1 LLNKRG
7 ETVMKVLVIG
17 FGSIG
22 HLHTEILSAMEQVER
37 VDLVTKQEI
46 ADLQTW
52 LSLEAVP
59 DLNIY
64 DFFLIASE
72 TWKHYKQLKFLESHV
87 SNKIILVEKPLFSA
101 KERLKIEN
109 NRVFVAYNLRFHPVI
124 KKIRNWLQGKR
135 TLSTSIVVG
144 QYLPTWRP
152 AVDYRTSYSAFKE
165 KGGGVLLDLSH
176 ELDYIQWLF
185 GEVIMVDAISRKISN
200 LEIDSDDYLTMI
212 GTTDDGV
219 HLNLTMDY
227 ISKITVRQILI
238 HTDEST
244 IKADLIEGSVV
255 RKKSVGELET
265 VTLPEIDRN
274 TTYTRMH
281 QDLLAGKFDII
292 CTFEEGVSIMNLI
305 EQIRDSSSRK
315 EQNDVE

>member
-1 LLNKRG
+1 
-7 ETVMKVLVIG
+7 MKVLVIG